1 LSQIVERALTAE
13 REERWT
19 DAVAAYREAL
29 KTDSTLRQAQEGVER
44 SEPRAMLAAQ
54 LQAYI
59 DRPERLF
66 NQQDRNAARSALSQ
80 AASSGAAG
88 PRLQEQ
94 VARVTELLR
103 QAETPV
109 RVALASDNV
118 TDVQVYRVGKLG
130 LFERR
135 DLELMPGRYTVV
147 GTRQGYRDVRKEIN
161 LLPGAAPPTV
171 TIRCEEPI

>member
-1 LSQIVERALTAE
+1 MARGRAAE
-13 REERWT
+13 HEERWA

-29 KTDSTLRQAQEGVER
+29 KTDPTLREAQEGVER
-44 SEPRAMLAAQ
+44 SEPRAMLGAQ
-54 LQAYI
+54 LQAFI
-59 DRPERLF
+59 DRPDRLYS
-66 NQQDRNAARSALSQ
+66 QAGRAAARSALDQ
-80 AASSGAAG
+80 VASVGASG

-94 VARVTELLR
+94 VARVDELLR

-130 LFERR
+130 LFESRE
-135 DLELMPGRYTVV
+135 LELMPGRYTVV

-161 LLPGAAPPTV
+161 LLPGAAPPVV